1 MAFDADAFIESL
13 NRRGITPVIPPKSTR
28 NVPRACDFTLR
39 CERNLVVLAGV
50 QLVSTIILLN

>member
-13 NRRGITPVIPPKSTR
+13 NRRGITPVIPPARS
-28 NVPRACDFTLR
+28 RALATFTLC
-39 CERNLVVLAGV
+39 CERNLVFLAGV